1 MAGGAT
7 LRVKNLRQMH
17 RALKQADDGLKRELE
32 QELKAAGEIVATE
45 AQQRFSA
52 IDVRSAAGIRS
63 RVKGFGRVTVEQ
75 QRRKKTGLR
84 PDFGALQMRRAL
96 LPARAANE
104 DRVLQS
110 VEGMLDRI
118 GREAGF

>member
-1 MAGGAT
+1 VAQGAS
-7 LRVKNLRQMH
+7 LKVKNLRQLH
-17 RALKQADDGLKRELE
+17 RALKNVDDDLKRELE
-32 QELKAAGEIVATE
+32 QELRAAGDIVALD
-45 AQQRFSA
+45 AQQRFSV
-52 IDVRSAAGIRS
+52 IDVGSAAGIRS
-63 RVKGFGRVTVEQ
+63 RVKGFGRVVVEQ
-75 QRRKKTGLR
+75 QRRKRTGER

-104 DRVLQS
+104 DRVLES